1 MILKV
6 VLYYIRISEVKM
18 QESKHNQSA
27 INARRKMGVST
38 TLNRK
43 YVRQPRKSTDNIT
56 VAVKKSPKVRHFGA
70 QTIVPSKKVE
80 EGARSVIQKAP
91 VHPMQKTANERL
103 RQYREQVASQQKK
116 KLTAKEL
123 KDQAISKALVE
134 AAQAGE
140 AEEKVEKTKIRFGFP
155 RVVLALFCAAV
166 VVFMIV
172 YFVNLNMPDIS
183 LRVAA
188 MQTGFEASYP
198 SYVPRDYT
206 LSGIT
211 SEEGNITLNFKNHST
226 ETTFSLVEKKSTW
239 DSNALLNNFVKST
252 YGENYSVI
260 REQGLTIYIS
270 DSNATWVNGGV
281 VYNLNAETSNL
292 TKKQIKSIAVSL

>member
-1 MILKV
+1 
-6 VLYYIRISEVKM
+6 M
-18 QESKHNQSA
+18 QESNHNQSA
-27 INARRKMGVST
+27 INARRKVGVST

-43 YVRQPRKSTDNIT
+43 YVRRPQKSTDDVV
-56 VAVKKSPKVRHFGA
+56 VAVKKSPKVRHFGT
-70 QTIVPSKKVE
+70 QTVASSKKVE
-80 EGARSVIQKAP
+80 KDAGSIMQKAP

-103 RQYREQVASQQKK
+103 KQYREQSASQQRK

-123 KDQAISKALVE
+123 KDQAINKALVE
-134 AAQAGE
+134 AARTGE
-140 AEEKVEKTKIRFGFP
+140 ADEKMEKTKIRFGFP
-155 RVVLALFCAAV
+155 RVVLALSCATIV
-166 VVFMIV
+166 VLMIV

-198 SYVPRDYT
+198 SYIPRDYT

-211 SEEGNITLNFKNHST
+211 SEEGNITLSFKNHSA

>member
-1 MILKV
+1 MSGRGLGLTGGTIDKLESIPGFKA
-6 VLYYIRISEVKM
+6 EVNKENFIKELNEIGM
-18 QESKHNQSA
+18 VICSQTADLVPLDKEIYSLRDVTATVNSIPLIA
-27 INARRKMGVST
+27 VS
-38 TLNRK
+38 
-43 YVRQPRKSTDNIT
+43 IM
-56 VAVKKSPKVRHFGA
+56 
-70 QTIVPSKKVE
+70 SKKIAS
-80 EGARSVIQKAP
+80 GADKILIDIKYGSGALIKDERS
-91 VHPMQKTANERL
+91 
-103 RQYREQVASQQKK
+103 
-116 KLTAKEL
+116 AKEL

-155 RVVLALFCAAV
+155 RVVLALSCAAV

-281 VYNLNAETSNL
+281 VYNFNAETSNL